1 MITNEIL
8 LCFWQVYFE
17 LQHHAPNL
25 KRIIDD
31 QHQRLA
37 EANQKISKVEK
48 NQSLLEKRI
57 DKAIQ
62 RHDSLEQRL
71 QRLRSLPGTHKKPL
85 TRAELDF
92 KSELGK
98 SNIPHKFCLSRDI
111 PKPI

>member
-1 MITNEIL
+1 M
-8 LCFWQVYFE
+8 
-17 LQHHAPNL
+17 QHHAPNL

-71 QRLRSLPGTHKKPL
+71 QRLRSLPDTHKKPL

-98 SNIPHKFCLSRDI
+98 
-111 PKPI
+111 

>member
-1 MITNEIL
+1 MAL
-8 LCFWQVYFE
+8 YFWQVFFE

-31 QHQRLA
+31 QHERLS
-37 EANQKISKVEK
+37 EANQKMSKVEK

-57 DKAIQ
+57 EKAIQ

-85 TRAELDF
+85 TKAEREF
-92 KSELGK
+92 KLELGK
-98 SNIPHKFCLSRDI
+98 IKDSSYIFTFLKIYTF
-111 PKPI
+111 